1 MLQFIMLYFLL
12 HPWTVKLG
20 NRDTQTFFSF
30 SKNGV
35 VRKTCATKFHAAR
48 ASSRAKRHAG
58 AMHKGVKILRP
69 NGQRYE
75 KVLSG
80 QNNFI
85 VFQSNA
91 LHVYPV
97 SLLRSH
103 VYPLS
108 PICPVLPP
116 CANIVPNERLADKKK
131 EA

>member
-1 MLQFIMLYFLL
+1 MLYFLL
-12 HPWTVKLG
+12 HPWVVGWVIGIL
-20 NRDTQTFFSF
+20 RFFSF

-48 ASSRAKRHAG
+48 ASSSAKRHAG
-58 AMHKGVKILRP
+58 AMHKGVKIPRP

-91 LHVYPV
+91 FHVYPV
-97 SLLRSH
+97 ALLRSH

-116 CANIVPNERLADKKK
+116 CANIVPNERLVDKKI